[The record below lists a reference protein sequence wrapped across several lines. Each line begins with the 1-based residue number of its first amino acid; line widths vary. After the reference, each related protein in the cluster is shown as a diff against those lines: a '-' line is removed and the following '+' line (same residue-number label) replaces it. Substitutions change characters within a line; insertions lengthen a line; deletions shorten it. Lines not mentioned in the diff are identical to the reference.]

1 MNRIKS
7 ASGTTSGVNQ
17 NIVPIMR
24 ATTKLNGVSDTIDPF
39 RIKAI
44 VLSFTTNTTININ
57 GEGSVSLKLDSN
69 GQYTISLDEGDVLI
83 KTLTVA
89 DTGKVWTATFL
100 F

>member
-7 ASGTTSGVNQ
+7 ANGTTSGANQ
-17 NIVPIMR
+17 DIMPIMR
-24 ATTKLNGVSDTIDPF
+24 ATTKLNGIADSIDPF
-39 RIKAI
+39 RVKAL

-89 DTGKVWTATFL
+89 DNNKAWTATFL